1 MPSFNISEELYIT
14 VEKFIS
20 ECSSREKQE
29 LKNLLRIGNVTR
41 LQATNLYDEQKM
53 DCLKELFQKCSLE
66 KLENIL
72 KNL

>member
-1 MPSFNISEELYIT
+1 MPNINVSEHISPSE
-14 VEKFIS
+14 FIS